1 MTNAAQHRVLAAE
14 KTNVEFPVAAFL
26 VVAGP
31 RFLMDYT
38 RLAIGATCTFQ
49 QQCLACR
56 IFSAGT
62 YQHMYVPA
70 HVRSSSSGTVE
81 ACLACRIFSR
91 SCRRGGGFPELLR
104 APGTP
109 LGEANFDGGMYSHA
123 SGAGCRCQSIGRVG
137 LQGWIGRLD
146 WKEDLPREP

>member
-1 MTNAAQHRVLAAE
+1 MYVPAAVPGLP
-14 KTNVEFPVAAFL
+14 NL
-26 VVAGP
+26 
-31 RFLMDYT
+31 
-38 RLAIGATCTFQ
+38 
-49 QQCLACR
+49 QCWN
-56 IFSAGT
+56 
-62 YQHMYVPA
+62 VPA
-70 HVRSSSSGTVE
+70 HVRSSTCTFQQQWNCGSVPGLPNLQSFMPE
-81 ACLACRIFSR
+81 
-91 SCRRGGGFPELLR
+91 GGGFPELLR